1 MTNRFVVGAIALVL
15 GLVLGWAVHGV
26 LGYDKSME
34 TVTSYE
40 DWRVLCPSASV
51 AAAHCQLEQDTVD
64 TKTRAPIARLVLATD
79 KDKFSLIATVPL
91 SVMLPQGLS
100 FVIGG
105 ETRTI
110 PYRVCAAAGCM
121 AEIAMDSKIQSGF
134 DAGKNGHMD
143 FTFAQANAKPV
154 TIPVS
159 LKGFAT
165 AQRAYRNAEARR
177 ISWFW
182 RML

>member
-15 GLVLGWAVHGV
+15 GLALGWAVRGV
-26 LGYDKSME
+26 LGYDKGME
-34 TVTSYE
+34 TITTYD
-40 DWRVLCPSASV
+40 DWRLLCPGAS
-51 AAAHCQLEQDTVD
+51 AAAQHCQLEQDSVD
-64 TKTRAPIARLVLATD
+64 TKTRAPVARIALATD

-121 AEIAMDSKIQSGF
+121 AEVAMDSKLQSGF

-154 TIPVS
+154 AVPVS
-159 LKGFAT
+159 LKGFAA
-165 AQRAYRNAEARR
+165 AQSAYRRAEAKR
-177 ISWFW
+177 SAWFW